1 MADGYIRPLDKTH
14 YTIVSMFLR
23 ANKNQNG
30 GGLYFFALIVFRKIL
45 KLDFWDLAFSYYGWR
60 CSFSRLAT
68 GHFRSYL
75 HQFGINPRL

>member
-30 GGLYFFALIVFRKIL
+30 GGLYFFALIVFRKIS
-45 KLDFWDLAFSYYGWR
+45 KT
-60 CSFSRLAT
+60 RLL
-68 GHFRSYL
+68 GLSLFL
-75 HQFGINPRL
+75 LWLEMLF